1 VIEMRVLLV
10 TMMLMMLAPVTVAT
24 QGGKND
30 EEGAWTVSASAAFYA
45 LPDEGDYVQPTVS
58 VDRDALHLEARY
70 NYEAQRTASLWAGWA
85 IRGGER
91 IEWELIPMVG
101 AVFGETDG
109 IAPGSVVSIAWGK
122 VDLYAESEYVHTR
135 SRDDRFVYHWSE
147 VAIAPLRWLRAGLVT
162 QRTRAYVSDRKIQ
175 RGPFVN
181 VLVGRLDAA
190 TYLFIAP
197 DSRPTA
203 VLSLGW
209 SF

>member
-1 VIEMRVLLV
+1 MRVPMVTLMLL
-10 TMMLMMLAPVTVAT
+10 TLAPVTVAA
-24 QGGKND
+24 QDAKKD
-30 EEGAWTVSASAAFYA
+30 EDGTWTVSAAAAFYA
-45 LPDEGDYVQPTVS
+45 LPDEDDYVQPTLS
-58 VDRDALHLEARY
+58 VDRGGLHLEARY

-91 IEWELIPMVG
+91 IEWEVIPMVG

-122 VDLYAESEYVHTR
+122 IDLYAEGEYVYAR
-135 SRDDRFVYHWSE
+135 IREDRFVYHWSE
-147 VAIAPLRWLRAGLVT
+147 VAIAPLPWLRAGMVT
-162 QRTRAYVSDRKIQ
+162 QRTRAYASDRKIQ

-181 VLVGRLDAA
+181 ALFGRLDAA
-190 TYLFIAP
+190 AYLFIAP